1 MINFEHPAIVMR
13 KYFVNKYGINEM
25 INIEKQYLMA
35 IDRLPNK
42 ILYSSGFVLW
52 QNAYNRQCQIAV
64 SIIVDYEERH
74 QRKRNSECDT

>member
-1 MINFEHPAIVMR
+1 MIDFEHPAIAMR

-35 IDRLPNK
+35 IDRRPDEKLT
-42 ILYSSGFVLW
+42 SSGFKLW

-64 SIIVDYEERH
+64 SIIVDYEERAN
-74 QRKRNSECDT
+74 REAN